1 MKKNLVVLLFVALII
16 GVIGNSAN
24 RKRISR
30 KKISNV
36 KVSEKTVDL
45 SNYDGIKK
53 ISIFVQ
59 GFESGPAV
67 SKIILEMTDFRI
79 TNLNK
84 NDWKIKTNRAE
95 RKVKDIYVSD
105 KKGEK
110 AFDNGVVTLEL
121 ENLFNQNTLKYEG
134 TPFMYNKEKF
144 FNEWAKEYIVEI
156 EGKLTVDGKDY
167 LIKEKI

>member
-30 KKISNV
+30 KKIGNA

-67 SKIILEMTDFRI
+67 SKIIL
-79 TNLNK
+79 
-84 NDWKIKTNRAE
+84 
-95 RKVKDIYVSD
+95 
-105 KKGEK
+105 
-110 AFDNGVVTLEL
+110 
-121 ENLFNQNTLKYEG
+121 
-134 TPFMYNKEKF
+134 
-144 FNEWAKEYIVEI
+144 
-156 EGKLTVDGKDY
+156 
-167 LIKEKI
+167 